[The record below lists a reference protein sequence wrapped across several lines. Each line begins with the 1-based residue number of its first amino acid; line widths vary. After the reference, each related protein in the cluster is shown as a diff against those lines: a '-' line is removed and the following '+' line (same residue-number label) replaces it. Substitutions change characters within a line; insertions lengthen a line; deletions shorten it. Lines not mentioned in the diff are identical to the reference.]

1 MNESTASCKE
11 LLSKTMNV
19 LSPEMVA
26 VMLMAVQR
34 QNLELSIEN
43 AVMR

>member
-1 MNESTASCKE
+1 
-11 LLSKTMNV
+11 MNV